1 MEGGIAELKAAI
13 LADVHRQR
21 QVLDRHGIEAGA
33 LHRGIPLRGR
43 VPLDAAFHRDGAA
56 LQELPLQLFRHPEHA
71 VRLRHAD
78 VPSGL
83 VDPQNVESPLGPAL
97 YEIEETGLAGHRLE
111 KYLELPFTGLRR
123 DVMGT
128 QRDALAPQCTVFP
141 AIFSPEHGLRCY
153 LNPPTGAVAFVE
165 THNGGRVGEL
175 HFRNPYH
182 IRAAPQPLRLRKA
195 AASAGHRG
203 QSAAPQRQ
211 AQPHHR
217 LTI

>member
-1 MEGGIAELKAAI
+1 MRGKLVTVEEDVELAEHQARHVAG
-13 LADVHRQR
+13 
-21 QVLDRHGIEAGA
+21 RHGIEAGA

-83 VDPQNVESPLGPAL
+83 VAPQNVESPLSPAL

-153 LNPPTGAVAFVE
+153 LNPPTGAVAFVK

-182 IRAAPQPLRLRKA
+182 IRAAPQPLRLQKA

-211 AQPHHR
+211 AQPHNR